1 MDEQTQNTLP
11 PAAPTAPATP
21 TAPTA
26 PETPVEPASTLSES
40 ASELLLNFRA
50 IDRKQ
55 QGAGLHQIRQFYP
68 QVGWNVILKDVTELE
83 DAGLLTSTPVLNAK
97 GGVSHKLY
105 IWKAV

>member
-1 MDEQTQNTLP
+1 MTAETNPPAMPATTP
-11 PAAPTAPATP
+11 APVAPAVPAAPTAP
-21 TAPTA
+21 TALA
-26 PETPVEPASTLSES
+26 PTLSES

-68 QVGWNVILKDVTELE
+68 QVGWNVILKDVKELE
-83 DAGLLTSTPVLNAK
+83 DAGLLTSVPVLNSK

-105 IWKAV
+105 TWKAV